1 MFCWAGA
8 SGDERLRKDN
18 KIQAWVHELVVDC
31 HIKYMSNHHR
41 INNRCTKPGWLY
53 QSVLQVPDHRY

>member
-18 KIQAWVHELVVDC
+18 EIQAWVHELVVDC
-31 HIKYMSNHHR
+31 HIKVSWYA
-41 INNRCTKPGWLY
+41 P
-53 QSVLQVPDHRY
+53 